1 MHAKRVWSC
10 HENLYKYHKS
20 TIFSTQMQ
28 GYTSVIYVDDS
39 YLQGDSYESCLKNL
53 NDTIIML
60 RSLGFTIHPENSVLK
75 PTQNLIYL
83 GFIIN
88 SKDMTFTLTE
98 EKKQNIYDLC
108 TKHFEKSKPTIRF
121 VAQFIG
127 NIVASFTAVPLGP
140 SFYRA
145 LEPDKIVGLKRQRQ
159 NYDAK
164 IELSSGIRSELV
176 WWKHNV
182 KNSFQDLVIPKPDIT
197 IFADASETGWGI
209 ADGHNPS
216 RGQCSQNERMHT
228 NVLELKAA
236 FIGIR
241 TYCHNRS
248 YKHIRVMSDNSVAIA
263 YINNTGGIKSKK
275 CNEIAKEI

>member
-98 EKKQNIYDLC
+98 EKKQNIYDFC

-216 RGQCSQNERMHT
+216 GGQWSQHERMHT

>member
-216 RGQCSQNERMHT
+216 RGRCSQHERMHT

>member
-88 SKDMTFTLTE
+88 SKNMTFTLTE
-98 EKKQNIYDLC
+98 EKKQNIHDFC

-209 ADGHNPS
+209 ADGYNPS
-216 RGQCSQNERMHT
+216 GGQWSQHEIMHT

-248 YKHIRVMSDNSVAIA
+248 YKYIRVMSDNSVAIA